1 MSFDADAHRQ
11 ASLESWEAAAP
22 GWVRRQELIREF
34 AAPVSHRMI
43 DLLALHPGQRV
54 LELAAGLGETG
65 MLAAELVAPLGG
77 VVISDQ
83 AEAMLEGARQRALAL
98 GLSNIEFQVL
108 DAEWIDLPFAS
119 VDAIL
124 CRWGYMLL
132 ADPAAALAEARRVL
146 RPGGRI
152 ALAVW
157 DALASNPWA
166 LLPGQ
171 ELVERGLAPA
181 PAPGEHG
188 EPRPGP
194 FALGDAERVRELLE
208 QAGFVEVEV
217 QTLQL
222 DRHHT
227 SFAEL
232 WETTLDL
239 SAGFHDAVLSRPA
252 SEIAEIE
259 RSLAARFEPY
269 TAADG
274 TLEVPGRTLVAAAS
288 A

>member
-1 MSFDADAHRQ
+1 M
-11 ASLESWEAAAP
+11 
-22 GWVRRQELIREF
+22 
-34 AAPVSHRMI
+34 
-43 DLLALHPGQRV
+43 
-54 LELAAGLGETG
+54 
-65 MLAAELVAPLGG
+65 
-77 VVISDQ
+77 
-83 AEAMLEGARQRALAL
+83 
-98 GLSNIEFQVL
+98 
-108 DAEWIDLPFAS
+108 
-119 VDAIL
+119 
-124 CRWGYMLL
+124 
-132 ADPAAALAEARRVL
+132 
-146 RPGGRI
+146 
-152 ALAVW
+152 
-157 DALASNPWA
+157 
-166 LLPGQ
+166 
-171 ELVERGLAPA
+171 
-181 PAPGEHG
+181 
-188 EPRPGP
+188 
-194 FALGDAERVRELLE
+194 
-208 QAGFVEVEV
+208 